1 MPVGFAW
8 NLGEYAFKSAD
19 INNSFEV
26 TGLAELSKKLDAL
39 LTSSPGME
47 KRIKRIIGKALRQA
61 EKKMESYIASDVLK
75 NDPRSARKALRYTVY
90 RRILGGNLNI
100 LQGKR
105 RGAVSSYTP
114 ERHPSPGRGGNR
126 KARSERTIRM
136 EGYEGADRSFILRFQ
151 NAGARVGGGNRS
163 LGRTNFKVD
172 EHRGK
177 VRRGIQG
184 GNTSFPHYGRLGN
197 VNTGNRGHIAA
208 QNWFGNVSDRYMSE
222 VAASIEYEVDK
233 AIAEEFKIESF
244 GNY

>member
-19 INNSFEV
+19 INNAFEV

-151 NAGARVGGGNRS
+151 NAGARVGGGNRE

-172 EHRGK
+172 EHRANVK
-177 VRRGIQG
+177 RGSQG
-184 GNTSFPHYGRLGN
+184 GNVNKYGKT

-233 AIAEEFKIESF
+233 AIAEEFKVGSF
-244 GNY
+244 GGY

>member
-19 INNSFEV
+19 INHSFEV

-39 LTSSPGME
+39 LLKDPKME
-47 KRIKRIIGKALRQA
+47 KKIQHIIGRALRKA
-61 EKKMESYIASDVLK
+61 EKKMESYVGSNVLS
-75 NDPRSARKALRYTVY
+75 NDPRHAAKAIRYTVY

-100 LQGKR
+100 LHGKQ
-105 RGAVSSYTP
+105 RGAATGYTP
-114 ERHPSPGRGGNR
+114 ARHPSHRGGNR

-151 NAGARVGGGNRS
+151 NSGARVGGGNRS

-184 GNTSFPHYGRLGN
+184 GDTSFPHYGRLGN
-197 VNTGNRGHIAA
+197 VNTGNRGSIAA
-208 QNWFGNVSDRYMSE
+208 RNWFGSISDSYMEE
-222 VAASIEYEVDK
+222 VAAIIEAEVDK
-233 AIAEEFKIESF
+233 AIAEVF
-244 GNY
+244 GNG

>member
-19 INNSFEV
+19 INNAFEV

-61 EKKMESYIASDVLK
+61 EKNMESYIASDVLK

-151 NAGARVGGGNRS
+151 NAGARVGGGNRE

-172 EHRGK
+172 EHRANVK
-177 VRRGIQG
+177 RGSQG
-184 GNTSFPHYGRLGN
+184 GNVNKYGKT

-233 AIAEEFKIESF
+233 AIAEEFKLESF

>member
-19 INNSFEV
+19 INNAFEV

-61 EKKMESYIASDVLK
+61 EKNMESYIASDVLR

-151 NAGARVGGGNRS
+151 NAGARVGGGNRE

-172 EHRGK
+172 EHRAK
-177 VRRGIQG
+177 VKRGSQG
-184 GNTSFPHYGRLGN
+184 GNVNKYGKT

-233 AIAEEFKIESF
+233 AIAEEFKLESF

>member
-19 INNSFEV
+19 INHSFEV

-39 LTSSPGME
+39 LTSNPQME
-47 KRIKRIIGKALRQA
+47 KKIQKIIGKALRQA
-61 EKKMESYIASDVLK
+61 EKKIENYIVPNVLK
-75 NDPRSARKALRYTVY
+75 NDPRSAAKALRYTVY

-100 LQGKR
+100 LHGKK
-105 RGAVSSYTP
+105 RGATSSYVP
-114 ERHPSPGRGGNR
+114 ERHPSRRGGNR
-126 KARSERTIRM
+126 KTRSDRTIRM

-151 NAGARVGGGNRS
+151 NAGARKGGGNRQ

-184 GNTSFPHYGRLGN
+184 GNVKKYGET
-197 VNTGNRGHIAA
+197 VNTGNRGHIGGN
-208 QNWFGNVSDRYMSE
+208 NWFGNISDHYMGNI
-222 VAASIEYEVDK
+222 AATIEYEVDK
-233 AIAEEFKIESF
+233 AIAEEFNLDTF

>member
-19 INNSFEV
+19 INHSFEV

-39 LTSSPGME
+39 LLKDPKME
-47 KRIKRIIGKALRQA
+47 KKIQHIIGRALRKA
-61 EKKMESYIASDVLK
+61 EKSLEQYVDTSVLK
-75 NDPRSARKALRYTVY
+75 NDPRHAAKAIRYTVY

-100 LQGKR
+100 LHGKQ
-105 RGAVSSYTP
+105 RGAATGYTP
-114 ERHPSPGRGGNR
+114 ERHPSSGRGGNR

-151 NAGARVGGGNRS
+151 NAGARKGGGNRS

-172 EHRGK
+172 EHRAK

-184 GNTSFPHYGRLGN
+184 GDTSFPHYGRLGN
-197 VNTGNRGHIAA
+197 VNTGNRGSIAA
-208 QNWFGNVSDRYMSE
+208 RNWFGNISDHYMQE
-222 VAASIEYEVDK
+222 VAATIEAEVDK
-233 AIAEEFKIESF
+233 AISEVF
-244 GNY
+244 GNG

>member
-1 MPVGFAW
+1 MPVGFAY

-19 INNSFEV
+19 INHSFEV

-39 LTSSPGME
+39 LMKDPKME
-47 KRIKRIIGKALRQA
+47 KKIQHIIGRALRKA
-61 EKKMESYIASDVLK
+61 EKKMESYVGSNVLS
-75 NDPRSARKALRYTVY
+75 NDPRHAAKAIRYTVY

-100 LQGKR
+100 LHGKQ
-105 RGAVSSYTP
+105 RGAATGYTP
-114 ERHPSPGRGGNR
+114 ARHPSSGRGGNR

-151 NAGARVGGGNRS
+151 NSGARVGGGNRS

-184 GNTSFPHYGRLGN
+184 GDVNKYGKT
-197 VNTGNRGHIAA
+197 VNTGSRGRIAA
-208 QNWFGNVSDRYMSE
+208 RNWFGNISDSYMQE
-222 VAASIEYEVDK
+222 VAATIETEVDK
-233 AIAEEFKIESF
+233 AISEVF
-244 GNY
+244 GNG

>member
-19 INNSFEV
+19 INHSFEV

-39 LTSSPGME
+39 LLKNPDME
-47 KRIKRIIGKALRQA
+47 KKIRKIIGKALKQS
-61 EKKMESYIASDVLK
+61 EKKMESYVDTSVLK
-75 NDPRSARKALRYTVY
+75 NDPRHAAKAIRYTVY

-100 LQGKR
+100 LHGKQ
-105 RGAVSSYTP
+105 RGAATGYTP
-114 ERHPSPGRGGNR
+114 ARHPSSGRGGNR

-151 NAGARVGGGNRS
+151 NSGARVGGGNRS

-172 EHRGK
+172 EHRAK

-184 GNTSFPHYGRLGN
+184 GDVNKYGKT
-197 VNTGNRGHIAA
+197 VNTGSRGRIAA
-208 QNWFGNVSDRYMSE
+208 RNWFGNISDSYMQE
-222 VAASIEYEVDK
+222 VAATIEAEVDK
-233 AIAEEFKIESF
+233 AIAEVF
-244 GNY
+244 GNS

>member
-19 INNSFEV
+19 INNAFEV

-61 EKKMESYIASDVLK
+61 EKQMESYIASDVLK

-126 KARSERTIRM
+126 KARNERTIRM

-151 NAGARVGGGNRS
+151 NAGARVGGGNRE

-172 EHRGK
+172 EHRANVK
-177 VRRGIQG
+177 RGSQG
-184 GNTSFPHYGRLGN
+184 GNVNKYGKT

-233 AIAEEFKIESF
+233 AIAEEFKLESF

>member
-19 INNSFEV
+19 INNAFEV

-39 LTSSPGME
+39 LTTNPEME
-47 KRIKRIIGKALRQA
+47 KRIRRIIGKALRQA

-100 LQGKR
+100 LQGKK

-114 ERHPSPGRGGNR
+114 ERHPSSGRGGNR
-126 KARSERTIRM
+126 KVRSERTIRM

-151 NAGARVGGGNRS
+151 NAGARVGGGNRE

-172 EHRGK
+172 EHRANVK
-177 VRRGIQG
+177 RGSQG
-184 GNTSFPHYGRLGN
+184 GNVNKYGKT

-208 QNWFGNVSDRYMSE
+208 KNWFGNISDYYMSE
-222 VAASIEYEVDK
+222 VAATIDNAVDDV
-233 AIAEEFKIESF
+233 IAEEFKTT
-244 GNY
+244 

>member
-19 INNSFEV
+19 INHSFEV

-39 LTSSPGME
+39 LLKDPKIE
-47 KRIKRIIGKALRQA
+47 KKIQHIIGRALRKA
-61 EKKMESYIASDVLK
+61 EKKMESYVDTSVLK
-75 NDPRSARKALRYTVY
+75 NDPRHAAKAIRYTVY

-100 LQGKR
+100 LHGKQ
-105 RGAVSSYTP
+105 RGAATGYTP
-114 ERHPSPGRGGNR
+114 ERHPSSGRGGNR

-172 EHRGK
+172 EHRAK

-184 GNTSFPHYGRLGN
+184 GDVNKYGKT
-197 VNTGNRGHIAA
+197 VNTGSRGRIAA
-208 QNWFGNVSDRYMSE
+208 RNWFGNISDSYMQE
-222 VAASIEYEVDK
+222 VAATIEAEVDK
-233 AIAEEFKIESF
+233 AIAEVF
-244 GNY
+244 GNG

>member
-19 INNSFEV
+19 INNAFEV

-61 EKKMESYIASDVLK
+61 EKQMESYIASDVLK

-151 NAGARVGGGNRS
+151 NAGARVGGGNRE

-172 EHRGK
+172 EHRANVK
-177 VRRGIQG
+177 RGSQG
-184 GNTSFPHYGRLGN
+184 GNVNKYGKT

-233 AIAEEFKIESF
+233 AIAEEFKTESF